1 MLTNSYAVYLGV
13 SCIAKEQA
21 QGTAEYLFTK
31 PVSRSKVVC
40 AKAVACICNLF
51 ALAVFSGLCNY
62 FTAILPLGGLE
73 QREAV
78 FTTTLGLFLT
88 GLTLFAITLLASSLT
103 RTYKG
108 AVRIGAGIL
117 LLFYGIS
124 ITAEYLEVP
133 MLYCLTPLKF
143 FDVYTVAMSG
153 IQFSFLLL
161 AMIIAIGSVITAQ
174 RVWMLRE
181 I

>member
-1 MLTNSYAVYLGV
+1 VGRN
-13 SCIAKEQA
+13 
-21 QGTAEYLFTK
+21 
-31 PVSRSKVVC
+31 KVVC
-40 AKAVACICNLF
+40 AKAVACVCNLL

-73 QREAV
+73 QRKAA

-124 ITAEYLEVP
+124 ITAEYLEAP

-143 FDVYTVAMSG
+143 FDVYTVAISG
-153 IQFSFLLL
+153 IQFSFFLL

-174 RVWMLRE
+174 RVWTLRE

>member
-1 MLTNSYAVYLGV
+1 MSVP
-13 SCIAKEQA
+13 KQ
-21 QGTAEYLFTK
+21 F
-31 PVSRSKVVC
+31 
-40 AKAVACICNLF
+40 ACICNLLV
-51 ALAVFSGLCNY
+51 LAVFSGLCNY

-78 FTTTLGLFLT
+78 FTTTLGLLLT

-108 AVRIGAGIL
+108 AIRIGAGIL

-124 ITAEYLEVP
+124 ITAEYLEIP

-143 FDVYTVAMSG
+143 FDIYTVANCRY
-153 IQFSFLLL
+153 
-161 AMIIAIGSVITAQ
+161 Q
-174 RVWMLRE
+174 RVSPTSFIIRSDSISVRPSWSRSTCIVFRYPARSVLQVSP
-181 I
+181 IS

>member
-1 MLTNSYAVYLGV
+1 MLPQGV
-13 SCIAKEQA
+13 
-21 QGTAEYLFTK
+21 
-31 PVSRSKVVC
+31 
-40 AKAVACICNLF
+40 
-51 ALAVFSGLCNY
+51 
-62 FTAILPLGGLE
+62 LE
-73 QREAV
+73 QRDAV
-78 FTTTLGLFLT
+78 FTTTCVLFLT
-88 GLTLFAITLLASSLT
+88 RLTLFLLTLLASSLT
-103 RTYKG
+103 RTSKVAVLIG
-108 AVRIGAGIL
+108 AVIL